1 MRAVLTFL
9 LVGSTVLAQTYGE
22 SPFLFGIHDPGGER
36 HMAEK
41 GRRGWILFTEE
52 VGRDPQNRSGRD
64 YRPWADQG
72 YGVLVRIN
80 HGYGPTNGTLPYQ
93 RHYAAFAQRVAN
105 FVAASPGA
113 HLWIIGNET
122 NLPGEWPRYEGAEER
137 ILAQMY
143 VDCFRRCRAAIR
155 ALPGHGTDQVITQ
168 GVATWAAVIG
178 QGWVEYHLE
187 ILNTLGQGGLDGVA
201 LHTYTHG
208 SDPNLIFSEAT
219 MNPPY
224 QTRRFHFRA
233 YRDYLNA
240 HPTWARS
247 LPVYITETDQNDPW
261 ADANSGWV
269 RNAYREINSWNM
281 TAGNQTIRALVL
293 YRWPRADQW
302 FIEGKQGVIDDWRL
316 AMDNDYRWTTTQNPP
331 PPPPPPPGSP
341 DVVVDSIRT
350 TPSPV
355 RTGNQVTFQCTVRN
369 AGTGPT
375 PANTAIGVGYLVNGR
390 QVTWGSV
397 MGPLAAGASVTIGT
411 NASPWVPTT
420 SGSYV
425 VTAVADDVNRFW
437 ETNESNNAR
446 TTSVTVSSQ
455 TSPSL
460 RAVRI
465 TASLLNVRSGA
476 GTGFPVLGQVRQGQ
490 VYFSGTQSN
499 GWYAIRF
506 DQRTG
511 WCSGAYV
518 AEVRGVTGLLINT
531 TVNARTSPAFGT
543 NVIGV
548 CNVGS
553 RFCQAST
560 SGSWRQI
567 WYRGRAAW
575 VWGAYG
581 TPFGW

>member
-9 LVGSTVLAQTYGE
+9 LVGSSVLAQTYGE

-52 VGRDPQNRSGRD
+52 VGRNPQDRSGRD

-93 RHYAAFAQRVAN
+93 RHYADFAQRVAN

-122 NLPGEWPRYEGAEER
+122 NLPGEWPRYEGTEQR
-137 ILAQMY
+137 ITAQMY
-143 VDCFRRCRAAIR
+143 VDCFRRCRQAIR
-155 ALPGHGTDQVITQ
+155 ALQGHSGDQVITQ

-219 MNPPY
+219 MDPPF

-240 HPTWARS
+240 HPAWARS
-247 LPVYITETDQNDPW
+247 LPAYITETDQNDAW

-269 RNAYREINSWNM
+269 RNAYREINSWNSGVGVQ
-281 TAGNQTIRALVL
+281 AIRALVL

-302 FIEGKQGVIDDWRL
+302 FIEGKQGVIDDWRM
-316 AMDNDYRWTTTQNPP
+316 AMDNDYRWTTSQT
-331 PPPPPPPGSP
+331 PPPPPPGAP

-350 TPSPV
+350 RPAAVSA
-355 RTGNQVTFQCTVRN
+355 GSQVTFECTVRN
-369 AGTGPT
+369 IGTGPT
-375 PANTAIGVGYLVNGR
+375 PANTAIGVGYLVNGS

-397 MGPLAAGASVTIGT
+397 PGPLAAGASVTIGT
-411 NASPWVPTT
+411 NANAWVPATGGFYT
-420 SGSYV
+420 
-425 VTAVADDVNRFW
+425 VTARVDDVNRFW
-437 ETNESNNAR
+437 ETNENNNAR
-446 TTSVTVSSQ
+446 SMTVAVTVQSAP
-455 TSPSL
+455 TL
-460 RAVRI
+460 TAVRI
-465 TASLLNVRSGA
+465 NATALNVRSGI
-476 GTGFPVLGQVRQGQ
+476 GVSFPIIGQVRQGQ
-490 VYFSGTQSN
+490 VYFSGARSN
-499 GWYAIRF
+499 GWYQIRY
-506 DQRTG
+506 DHRTG
-511 WCSGAYV
+511 WCSGSFLT
-518 AEVRGVTGLLINT
+518 EVRGITGVRIAT
-531 TVNARTSPAFGT
+531 AVNARTSPAFGQ
-543 NVIGV
+543 NIIGL

-553 RFCQAST
+553 RFCQVSS

-575 VWGAYG
+575 IWGASG
-581 TPFGW
+581 SPFGW

>member
-9 LVGSTVLAQTYGE
+9 LVGSSVFAQTYGE

-52 VGRDPQNRSGRD
+52 VGRNAQNLSGRD

-72 YGVLVRIN
+72 YGLLVRIN

-93 RHYAAFAQRVAN
+93 RHYADFARRVAN

-113 HLWIIGNET
+113 HIWIIGNET

-137 ILAQMY
+137 ITAQMY
-143 VDCFRRCRAAIR
+143 VDCFRRCRQAIK
-155 ALPGHGTDQVITQ
+155 ALPGHSGDQVVTQ

-187 ILNTLGQGGLDGVA
+187 ILNSLGQGGLDGVA

-219 MNPPY
+219 MNAPY

-247 LPVYITETDQNDPW
+247 LPAYITETDQNDAW

-269 RNAYREINSWNM
+269 RNAYREINSWNS
-281 TAGNQTIRALVL
+281 TVGTQAIRALVL

-302 FIEGKQGVIDDWRL
+302 FIEGKQGVIDDWRM
-316 AMDNDYRWTTTQNPP
+316 AMDNDYRWPRPQ
-331 PPPPPPPGSP
+331 G
-341 DVVVDSIRT
+341 
-350 TPSPV
+350 
-355 RTGNQVTFQCTVRN
+355 
-369 AGTGPT
+369 T
-375 PANTAIGVGYLVNGR
+375 PAL
-390 QVTWGSV
+390 
-397 MGPLAAGASVTIGT
+397 
-411 NASPWVPTT
+411 
-420 SGSYV
+420 
-425 VTAVADDVNRFW
+425 TAVRVNAL
-437 ETNESNNAR
+437 T
-446 TTSVTVSSQ
+446 
-455 TSPSL
+455 
-460 RAVRI
+460 
-465 TASLLNVRSGA
+465 LNVRSGA
-476 GTGFPVLGQVRQGQ
+476 GMSFPIIGQVRQGQ
-490 VYFSGTQSN
+490 VYFSGARSN
-499 GWYAIRF
+499 GWYQIRY

-511 WCSGAYV
+511 WCSGSFLR
-518 AEVRGVTGLLINT
+518 EVRGLTGVRIT
-531 TVNARTSPAFGT
+531 TLVNARTNPSFAN
-543 NVIGV
+543 NVLGL

-553 RFCQAST
+553 RFCQVAT

-567 WYRGRAAW
+567 WYRGQAAW
-575 VWGAYG
+575 IWGAYG
-581 TPFGW
+581 SPFGW